1 MLDATAPVPK
11 LSREQLAEREPSL
24 RLALLNAQFDCRQAA
39 VPVVLLLTG
48 NDHVGANEVLDR
60 LHEWMDARGLDTSV
74 FEDETDEER
83 ERPRFWRYWRALPA
97 RGRTAVLLGAW
108 AGEPIVE
115 REAGKLDADEWA
127 DHLRHSSNLEEEWV
141 ADGVTMLKIFLFASP
156 ASLEHRIER
165 ARRKPD
171 SEPYVEKR
179 DAKAL
184 HRWESTRVVAEE
196 FLRATDTD
204 AAPWHVVRADDAQ
217 ARDVAV
223 VELLIAALTEAAERG
238 ARPRPAEVVAPH
250 PAFPPV
256 DIPEIESVTEVE
268 YDHRKKKLQGKVA
281 RLSRKARRRGIATV
295 LVFEG
300 GDAAGKGGAIRRV
313 TQALAARDS
322 RVTPIAAPT
331 EEERRYH
338 YLWRFWRALPRAGRV
353 QIFDRSWYGR
363 VLVERVERFASE
375 AEWRRAYDEIND
387 FEEQLVGAGIRLVKF
402 WLEVSEQEQLRRF
415 QARENTPYKQYK
427 ITDED
432 WRNRGKRDQY
442 AEAVAEMVARTSTPA
457 APWTLVNADDKHHA
471 RLVVLRRVV
480 DVLGDGR

>member
-1 MLDATAPVPK
+1 MLDPSTPAPK

-24 RLALLNAQFDCRQAA
+24 RLALLNAQFDCRQAE
-39 VPVVLLLTG
+39 VPVVLLLAG
-48 NDHVGANEVLDR
+48 NDRVGANEVLDR
-60 LHEWMDARGLDTSV
+60 LHEWMDARGLDTAV
-74 FEDETDEER
+74 FDDETDEER
-83 ERPRFWRYWRALPA
+83 ERPRFWRYWRSLPA

-108 AGEPIVE
+108 AGEPLVE
-115 REAGKLDADEWA
+115 RESGKLDDVEWA
-127 DHLRHSSNLEEEWV
+127 DHLRHSAALEEEWI
-141 ADGVTMLKIFLFASP
+141 ADGAAMLKIFLFTSP
-156 ASLEHRIER
+156 GALEHRIER

-184 HRWESTRVVAEE
+184 HRWETARLVAEE
-196 FLRATDTD
+196 FLRATDTE
-204 AAPWHVVRADDAQ
+204 AAPWHVVRADDAS

-223 VELLIAALTEAAERG
+223 VELLIAALTAAGARG
-238 ARPRPAEVVAPH
+238 ARPRPAETVAPPSAL
-250 PAFPPV
+250 PAV
-256 DIPEIESVTEVE
+256 EIPGIESVTEAD
-268 YDHRKKKLQGKVA
+268 YDRRKKKLQGKIA

-313 TQALAARDS
+313 TQALAARDF
-322 RVTPIAAPT
+322 RITPIAAPT

-375 AEWRRAYDEIND
+375 AEWRRAYHEIND
-387 FEEQLVGAGIRLVKF
+387 FEKQLVGSGTRLVKF

-442 AEAVAEMVARTSTPA
+442 AEAMAEMVARTSTPA
-457 APWTLVNADDKHHA
+457 APWTLVDADDKHHA

-480 DVLGDGR
+480 DALGDDR